1 MGRSIRTPD
10 GRNCIVVCH
19 LTGGAGS
26 YSGRSG
32 RANDRLSASSGVV
45 PRPWRCQTLKGVP
58 MPIKKDET
66 GKRWVEMEFIT
77 PGTPEQVWRAMATG
91 PGNTAWFTK
100 TTIDEHVGG
109 RLHFDFGP
117 NGASTGEVTIWEP
130 PFRFGYVEREWSEGA
145 PPVATEITVTS
156 RSGDRCVVRMVHSY
170 LPRLTTGTISWKDS
184 RAAGPAFSRCC
195 AFTCRTSPAKR
206 PPASAS
212 WPTRRPASSRLG
224 GGSPRRS
231 VWPAQ
236 TSVRSGAAR
245 NSRRD
250 YPAWSNACGRTTS
263 SDSSCCA

>member
-1 MGRSIRTPD
+1 
-10 GRNCIVVCH
+10 
-19 LTGGAGS
+19 
-26 YSGRSG
+26 
-32 RANDRLSASSGVV
+32 
-45 PRPWRCQTLKGVP
+45 

-66 GKRWVEMEFIT
+66 GKHWVEMEFIT
-77 PGTPEQVWRAMATG
+77 PGTPEQVWRAIATG
-91 PGNTAWFTK
+91 SGNTAWFTK

-156 RSGDRCVVRMVHSY
+156 RSGDHCVVRMVHSLFASTDDWDDQLEGFESGWPGFFEVLRVY
-170 LPRLTTGTISWKDS
+170 LSHF
-184 RAAGPAFSRCC
+184 AGEKAS
-195 AFTCRTSPAKR
+195 
-206 PPASAS
+206 SAS

-263 SDSSCCA
+263 SDLSCCA